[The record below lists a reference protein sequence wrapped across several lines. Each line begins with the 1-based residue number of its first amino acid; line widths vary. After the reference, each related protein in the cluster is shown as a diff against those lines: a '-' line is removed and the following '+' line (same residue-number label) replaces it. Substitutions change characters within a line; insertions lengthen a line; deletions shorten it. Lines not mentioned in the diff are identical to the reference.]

1 MEVTRRIYDKAGNL
15 GLENYRRIYNV
26 SLYVLLLNYDLFSL
40 SSDMVNAKDLRGR
53 KFVAR
58 QMAVLLYEAVDD
70 LPVLLGGD
78 FRDALNAIGVEPRVF
93 SELNAITKQLA
104 QFRRDHASDLNEI
117 RNLAGAHRD
126 HNAGAQLVL
135 LDTID
140 PLHVYKLWFGLSGSI
155 DLLFVWLLKL
165 TLATAER
172 RAGASGVS

>member
-40 SSDMVNAKDLRGR
+40 SSDMVNAKDLRRR

-78 FRDALNAIGVEPRVF
+78 FRDALIAIGVEPRVF

-104 QFRRDHASDLNEI
+104 QFRRDHASALNEI

-140 PLHVYKLWFGLSGSI
+140 PLHVYKLWFDLSGSI